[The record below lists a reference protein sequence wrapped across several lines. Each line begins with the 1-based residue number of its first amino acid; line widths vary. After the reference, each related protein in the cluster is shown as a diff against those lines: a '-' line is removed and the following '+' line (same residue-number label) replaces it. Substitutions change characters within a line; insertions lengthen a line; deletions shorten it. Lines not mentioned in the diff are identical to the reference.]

1 MRTTGAHNC
10 MGMATRL
17 AGRDYGVHARVDGW
31 LGTGQAP
38 KRVRRGNK
46 EEPHG
51 ENTSKED
58 HREVELDEKR
68 ERERRR
74 ERNQP
79 VDVGN
84 QGST

>member
-1 MRTTGAHNC
+1 

-38 KRVRRGNK
+38 KRIRRGNK

-58 HREVELDEKR
+58 HREVEFDEKR
-68 ERERRR
+68 ERE
-74 ERNQP
+74 ESACECWQP
-79 VDVGN
+79 GFYLRVFILLA
-84 QGST
+84 TM